1 MSNRRTFLKS
11 SLAVAAGFAVGHI
24 SPVSANS
31 ACSYPK
37 GIIYTKQNPGK
48 WSGKIKGHM
57 PNVTVEG
64 NKVTVTTTHGM
75 SEEHY
80 IVRHTIVSKCGKVLG
95 EKTFHPSDVQAKSI
109 FELKDTSTKYA
120 WDTITLYATSFCN
133 KHDLWV
139 TEFEV

>member
-1 MSNRRTFLKS
+1 MSNRSPFLNS

-24 SPVSANS
+24 SPVSAGS
-31 ACSYPK
+31 SCSYPK
-37 GIIYTKQNPGK
+37 GIVYTKQNPGK
-48 WSGKIKGHM
+48 WAGKIKGHM
-57 PNVTVEG
+57 PNVKVEG

-95 EKTFHPSDVQAKSI
+95 EKTFHSSDEEARSV
-109 FELKDTSTKYA
+109 FELPDTSSKYA
-120 WDTITLYATSFCN
+120 WDTTKLYATSFCN

-139 TEFEV
+139 AEFDA

>member
-11 SLAVAAGFAVGHI
+11 SLAVAAGLAVGHI
-24 SPVSANS
+24 SPVSAGS

-37 GIIYTKQNPGK
+37 GIVYTTQNPGK
-48 WSGKIKGHM
+48 WSGKTGGHM
-57 PNVTVEG
+57 PNVKVEG
-64 NKVTVTTTHGM
+64 NKVIVTTTHGM

-95 EKTFHPSDVQAKSI
+95 EKTFHSSDAEARSV
-109 FELKDTSTKYA
+109 FELPDTSSKYA
-120 WDTITLYATSFCN
+120 WDTTTLYATSFCN

-139 TEFEV
+139 AEFDA